1 VQRIAK
7 RLLSKYWD
15 TYTSMGDSFLENIQ
29 GLTTLKIYR
38 ADGEKSAAMD
48 VEAEKF
54 RKITMRVLTMQL
66 NSITIMDLIAYGGAA
81 VGVIISINE
90 FLRGNIGFAATFAII
105 MLSAEFFIP
114 LRLLGSF
121 FHIAVN
127 GMAASDKYFNVLD
140 LQEPVPGTER
150 AAAQGIVFEG
160 VNFAYEADRQIL
172 NDVNVEIPPNRL
184 VAFVGESGSGKSTIA
199 ALIMGINKNYQG
211 SIRLGDK
218 ELAQIAEAEIM
229 RQITLVNHNSYIFKG
244 TVRDNLLMGNEQ
256 ATEEEMKEALR
267 KVNLLDFVSA
277 EKGLDTE
284 ILERGANLSGGQ
296 RQRLALARAILHD
309 TPMYIFDEVTSNID
323 AESEALIMEII
334 QKLAETKT
342 IVVISHRMANVVN
355 ADRIYVLAGGRVV
368 ESGRH
373 RELVAQDGV
382 YTRIYSQQ
390 KILEGFAQNREVLS
404 YA

>member
-121 FHIAVN
+121 FHIAMN

-355 ADRIYVLAGGRVV
+355 ADRIYVLEGGRVV

>member
-1 VQRIAK
+1 MA
-7 RLLSKYWD
+7 
-15 TYTSMGDSFLENIQ
+15 
-29 GLTTLKIYR
+29 
-38 ADGEKSAAMD
+38 
-48 VEAEKF
+48 
-54 RKITMRVLTMQL
+54 
-66 NSITIMDLIAYGGAA
+66 GAA
-81 VGVIISINE
+81 GVIISINE
-90 FLRGNIGFAATFAII
+90 FSGQYRFCRHICHYYAVRRV
-105 MLSAEFFIP
+105 FIP

-121 FHIAVN
+121 FHIAMN

>member
-121 FHIAVN
+121 FHIAMN

>member
-1 VQRIAK
+1 
-7 RLLSKYWD
+7 
-15 TYTSMGDSFLENIQ
+15 MGDSFLENIQ

-121 FHIAVN
+121 FHIAMN

-229 RQITLVNHNSYIFKG
+229 RQITQVNHNSYIFKG